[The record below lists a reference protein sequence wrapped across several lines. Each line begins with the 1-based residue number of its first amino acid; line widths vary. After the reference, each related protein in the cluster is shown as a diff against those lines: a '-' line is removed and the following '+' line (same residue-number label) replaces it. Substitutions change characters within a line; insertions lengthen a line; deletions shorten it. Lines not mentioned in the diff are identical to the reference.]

1 MKEKDPIDAMEKQ
14 LIDEGYL
21 TREEM
26 DAIDAEIRAQIDKD
40 TDEAEAMPDPT
51 PESLYDEVYAK

>member
-1 MKEKDPIDAMEKQ
+1 MEKQ